1 EADVAEGERRAA
13 GGFPLHPAPLLF
25 PVLDFR
31 WHQHG
36 LTRYARSEDG
46 RRKTGDVS
54 HHPCLSRRSLPR
66 YSSRS
71 STVYPLP
78 STGSGGL
85 SPGLGFM
92 LLAAVDPGLDP
103 DLPVRRVGL
112 GEPVVDVGLQRV
124 EREAPLL
131 VPLRAGDFRPV
142 QPAGAA
148 DLDPLGAE
156 AQGRLDPLLH
166 RAPERHAALELQ
178 GDRLGDELGVRL
190 RPLDLDD
197 VDVDLGLGPLLE
209 LVAQLVHFR
218 AALADDDPRP
228 GGLDV
233 DLHPVGEPL
242 DVHLGDACVRE
253 AALQLL
259 AELDVLVQERLV
271 LLGREPARVPGAVE
285 TEPETVR
292 MNFLT
297 HAALPLPLYAFASDE
312 SESSIVRW
320 LLRWR
325 TRKARPIGAGRMR
338 RSCGP
343 LSTVIFRTTS
353 SSTSSCVSFCS
364 AL

>member
-1 EADVAEGERRAA
+1 
-13 GGFPLHPAPLLF
+13 
-25 PVLDFR
+25 
-31 WHQHG
+31 
-36 LTRYARSEDG
+36 
-46 RRKTGDVS
+46 
-54 HHPCLSRRSLPR
+54 
-66 YSSRS
+66 
-71 STVYPLP
+71 
-78 STGSGGL
+78 
-85 SPGLGFM
+85 
-92 LLAAVDPGLDP
+92 
-103 DLPVRRVGL
+103 
-112 GEPVVDVGLQRV
+112 
-124 EREAPLL
+124 
-131 VPLRAGDFRPV
+131 
-142 QPAGAA
+142 
-148 DLDPLGAE
+148 
-156 AQGRLDPLLH
+156 
-166 RAPERHAALELQ
+166 
-178 GDRLGDELGVRL
+178 
-190 RPLDLDD
+190 
-197 VDVDLGLGPLLE
+197 
-209 LVAQLVHFR
+209 

-364 AL
+364 ALATAERRVFKMSRAATLRVFCRIATASLTDLPRTRSATRRTFCAEPFMYRRVAVAFIAGFLCLGRGRRRSRRSRGSRRARSADPAARRRRGSRRGRLGRLLSAVPLEDARRGELAELVPDHVLRDIHG